1 MSAPKYPR
9 SLLADAAPASGSLLE
24 LLDRIGAPAS
34 RTVMRYVEQR
44 LRHYGID
51 TSHFRP
57 SVLPAREP
65 VAYTREALAEA
76 VRGAKSLR
84 EVGIRLGLPE
94 GDVPYS
100 LVRKRI
106 EQFGID
112 ISHLSRTNSS
122 SANPSPDRVRKAVAE
137 ARSAAEALRLL
148 GLEPHTGA
156 RRRLRDVCERNGIS
170 TAHFLGQAS
179 RKGIPRRRKPASAV
193 LVVKPPTAV
202 RTSGEMLRRAL
213 SEMGR
218 PHVCEK
224 CGLGTRYRGRPL
236 MLEIDHVN
244 GDWRDNRA
252 ENLRY
257 LCPNCH
263 SQTATFAGGARR

>member
-1 MSAPKYPR
+1 MSIPKYPR
-9 SLLADAAPASGSLLE
+9 SLLADAAPASGSLLD

-34 RTVMRYVEQR
+34 KTVMRYVERR

-57 SVLPAREP
+57 SGLPAREP

-76 VRGAKSLR
+76 VKGARSLR
-84 EVGIRLGLPE
+84 EVGTRLGLPE
-94 GDVPYS
+94 GDIPYS
-100 LVRKRI
+100 LVRKRL

-112 ISHLSRTNSS
+112 ISHLPRKNAST
-122 SANPSPDRVRKAVAE
+122 ADLSPDSVRTAVSG

-148 GLEPHTGA
+148 GLEPHAGT
-156 RRRLRDVCERNGIS
+156 RRRLREACERNGIS

-179 RKGIPRRRKPASAV
+179 RRGVPRRRTPASAV
-193 LVVKPPTAV
+193 LVVKPPTAG

-213 SEMGR
+213 SEIGH

-224 CGLGTRYRGRPL
+224 CGLGKRYRGRPL
-236 MLEIDHVN
+236 VCEIDHVN

-263 SQTATFAGGARR
+263 SQTATFAGRARR